1 MQVRCP
7 HCNNLID
14 FVDESS
20 WEDID
25 CPSCGSSF
33 NMLRDTS
40 TMIHKPDETE
50 RIAHSS
56 PPVEPNRQRSRH
68 RPVSFGEFEVH
79 QRTFN
84 ALSKLSTISLFPIAT
99 GKYQKRQGRCRYTSF
114 SHPDA
119 VIRRRVSALSQLSDR
134 HAKCFIDLPAW
145 FGTPAPRTP
154 HHDRVVHN
162 AKRAVFKIHY
172 QAAA

>member
-1 MQVRCP
+1 MTTPRFGTL
-7 HCNNLID
+7 HALG
-14 FVDESS
+14 
-20 WEDID
+20 
-25 CPSCGSSF
+25 PS
-33 NMLRDTS
+33 RRHS
-40 TMIHKPDETE
+40 THQQRTRWGRTE
-50 RIAHSS
+50 RSTAHHEDQGSS

-84 ALSKLSTISLFPIAT
+84 ALSKLSTISLYPIAT